1 MTDQSHRLPA
11 PNGSLI
17 DRTKR
22 LSFSFEGRHYD
33 GFAGDTLASALAAN
47 GDLLLSR
54 SFKYHRPR
62 GPLTMAGLDA
72 NSYVQVG
79 DAPNVQADRLP
90 ISEGLSAKALN
101 VNGSLLNDRDRWIE
115 QISAMLPVG
124 FYYKAFFRPRGIWNF
139 WEKFIRAKAGLG
151 VIDLKTPHDYH
162 DKVYMFADVAVVG
175 GGPAGLGAA
184 IEAAKAGGEVVLV
197 DENARLGGALVYGRF
212 DAAGERGGTLAAQL
226 LEELAALDN
235 VTILDEATCTGWF
248 ADNWL
253 AIVRGNRFIKL
264 RAKQAVLASG
274 VVEQPMV
281 FHNNDLPGVMLGSA
295 AQRLIRL
302 YGVRP
307 GKRALVVTGNDAG
320 YGVALDLLEAGVEV
334 AALVDLRSKPPAG
347 PWAKAV
353 REKGV
358 GIIAGHTVWEAVPG
372 PGKRSIVGA
381 VIDAVAGEGRVAG
394 RPDRIDCDLIVT
406 SVGTSPLGQLLC
418 HCGGRMVY
426 DESLSGFVVDSLPKG
441 AHAAGS
447 VNGRH
452 GLDAVLADGRR
463 AGWEAAREAGLATDG
478 EPPEAGPRES
488 INHPWPIFPHPKGK
502 DFVDFDEDQTVRD
515 LENAVAD
522 GFEDIELVKRYTTT
536 GMGPSQGRHSALN
549 AVRITA
555 KANGRGLPG
564 AVVTTQ
570 RPPFKP
576 ESFAHL
582 AGRGFEPVRYTAMH
596 YRHLEQGAQM
606 MPAGLW
612 LRPAYYGP
620 EARREQAIREEAI
633 GVRSNVGLIDVSTL
647 GGLEVRGPDAAE
659 LLNRMYTFAYAKQP
673 VGRSRYVL
681 MTDPTGAVVD
691 DGVACRF
698 NEQHFYVTA
707 TTGGVDAVYRSML
720 RWNAE
725 WRLDVDVA
733 NVTAAYAGV
742 NIAGPK
748 SRQVLQTLDCDVD
761 LSAEGFPYMGVRE
774 GRLNGIPVRLL
785 RVGFVGELG
794 YEIHCPASCG
804 EALWDLLLQ
813 AGAPFGIRPF
823 GVEAQRMLRLEKG
836 HIIIGQDTDGLTT
849 PHEADMVWAIAKK
862 KPFFIG
868 KRSIEAQLNNRP
880 IERKL
885 VGFTLPPGSPVPF
898 ECNLVIRDYE
908 IVGRVTSAAD
918 SPACGGIVGLA
929 YLHPDD
935 AGPGTEF
942 HIKLDDGKFVTGT
955 VASIPFYDPDNKRQE
970 M

>member
-1 MTDQSHRLPA
+1 MSMQSHRLPA
-11 PNGSLI
+11 PAGLLI
-17 DRTKR
+17 DRGTPV
-22 LSFSFEGRHYD
+22 SFSFEGRRYD
-33 GFAGDTLASALAAN
+33 GFAGDSLASALAAN
-47 GDLLLSR
+47 GELLLSR

-90 ISEGLSAKALN
+90 ITEGLSAKALN
-101 VNGSLLNDRDRWIE
+101 VNGSLVNDRDRWIE
-115 QISAMLPVG
+115 HISALLPVG
-124 FYYKAFFRPRGIWNF
+124 FYYKAFFRPRGIWNV

-162 DKVYMFADVAVVG
+162 DKAYMFADVAVVG

-184 IEAAKAGGEVVLV
+184 IEAAKAGGEVVLI
-197 DENARLGGALVYGRF
+197 DENPRLGGSLTYARF
-212 DAAGERGGTLAAQL
+212 DAAGKRAGALTAGLR
-226 LEELAALDN
+226 EELAAFDN
-235 VTILDEATCTGWF
+235 VTVLDEATCTGWF

-281 FHNNDLPGVMLGSA
+281 FRNNDLPGVMLGTA
-295 AQRLIRL
+295 AQRMIRH
-302 YGVRP
+302 YGIKP
-307 GKRALVVTGNDAG
+307 GKRALVATGNDAG
-320 YGVALDLLEAGVEV
+320 YGVALDLLEAGVEL
-334 AALVDLRSKPPAG
+334 AALVDLRSEAPAG
-347 PWAKAV
+347 PWAEAL

-358 GIIAGHTVWEAVPG
+358 GIVAGHTVWEAVPG

-381 VIDAVAGEGRVAG
+381 VIDAASGDGKVAGK
-394 RPDRIDCDLIVT
+394 PDRIDCDLIVT

-418 HCGGRMVY
+418 HSGGRMVY
-426 DESLSGFVVDSLPKG
+426 DEALHGFVVDTLPKG
-441 AHAAGS
+441 AFAAGS

-452 GLDAVLADGRR
+452 DVDAVLADGRR
-463 AGWEAAREAGLATDG
+463 AGWEAAKAAGLATDG
-478 EPPEAGPRES
+478 EPPPLGPRDS
-488 INHPWPIFPHPKGK
+488 LNHPWPIFPHPKGK

-582 AGRGFEPVRYTAMH
+582 AGRGFEPVRHTAMH
-596 YRHLEQGAQM
+596 HRHLDLGAQM

-612 LRPAYYGP
+612 MRPAYYGP
-620 EARREQAIREEAI
+620 EAQREQAIREEATA
-633 GVRSNVGLIDVSTL
+633 VRQNVGLIDVSTL

-659 LLNRMYTFAYAKQP
+659 MLNRMYTFAYVKQP

-733 NVTAAYAGV
+733 NVTGAYAGM

-748 SRQVLQTLDCDVD
+748 SRQVLQSLDCDVD

-774 GRLNGIPVRLL
+774 GHLNGIPVRLL

-794 YEIHCPASCG
+794 YEVHCPASYG

-813 AGAPFGIRPF
+813 AGEPFGIRPF

-836 HIIIGQDTDGLTT
+836 HIIVGQDTDGLTT

-868 KRSIEAQLNNRP
+868 KRSIEAQMRNRP

-885 VGFTLPPGSPVPF
+885 VGFTLPQGSPVPF
-898 ECNLVIRDYE
+898 ECNLVIRGHD
-908 IVGRVTSAAD
+908 IVGRVTSAVD

-929 YLHPDD
+929 YVHPDD
-935 AGPGTEF
+935 AEPGTAF

-955 VASIPFYDPDNKRQE
+955 VTAIPFYDPDNKRQE